1 MVKQKTE
8 RNKFDCRTGACVAVQ
23 PPPLNRCIFPIFG
36 TSTMDKTLL
45 KGLAVLEAVAENE
58 GRPRTIDELAAH
70 VGLTRSNV
78 HRTLQ
83 TLAHAGY
90 VTKDEV
96 SGNYRS
102 TLRLFELGAKQ
113 VAQFDV
119 RKYAPPFMR
128 LLAEQTGETV
138 HLSILDG
145 IDVIYIDKIDS
156 PQPVRSYTVV
166 GGRAP
171 AYAVATGKAMLAF
184 QSEEYLAR
192 HKQALKKHTPAT
204 IAALKVLKEE
214 LAKSVRVGYA
224 VNRGEWRESVGGV
237 AAAVFNGMDQVVAA
251 LGISGPLERLTPAKM
266 DEMAPLV
273 MKYAAEL
280 SQAMGYRRGY
290 FRRVS

>member
-1 MVKQKTE
+1 
-8 RNKFDCRTGACVAVQ
+8 
-23 PPPLNRCIFPIFG
+23 
-36 TSTMDKTLL
+36 MDKTLL
-45 KGLAVLEAVAENE
+45 KGLAVLEAVAGYE

-90 VTKDEV
+90 VTKDEA

-102 TLRLFELGAKQ
+102 TLRLFELGARQ

-128 LLAEQTGETV
+128 MLAEETGETV

-156 PQPVRSYTVV
+156 PQPVRSYTAV

-184 QSEEYLAR
+184 QSEGYVDRYE
-192 HKQALKKHTPAT
+192 QALVRHTPAT
-204 IAALKVLKEE
+204 IVSLKVLKEE
-214 LAKSVRVGYA
+214 LARIARVGYA
-224 VNRGEWRESVGGV
+224 VNRGEWRETVGGV
-237 AAAVFNGMDQVVAA
+237 AVAIFNGMDQVVAA
-251 LGISGPLERLTPAKM
+251 LGISGPLDRLSPAKM

-273 MKYAAEL
+273 MKYAHEM
-280 SQAMGYRRGY
+280 SQAMGYRSGY
-290 FRRVS
+290 FKRAS